1 MREPVQLFEILA
13 SHESWL
19 VDYKKFKFFFRS
31 ILMTPSINSGINSLQ
46 GRSKKTK
53 SAFLLTTSYFD
64 VINCIF
70 HFIENIYDSANQLNQ
85 QSK

>member
-46 GRSKKTK
+46 VDQKRQ
-53 SAFLLTTSYFD
+53 
-64 VINCIF
+64 
-70 HFIENIYDSANQLNQ
+70 NQLF
-85 QSK
+85 SS